1 METKRITGLIVVS
14 LIIFSMLGIIII
26 KNSQKQNEKNYAEYE
41 DGFELLATEDF
52 DKEEV
57 LARGYPVLLDI
68 GGGECI
74 PCKAMKPVLEELN
87 EEWQNKVIVK
97 FVDYWQYPDLAD
109 QFDFS
114 VIPTQFFYDE
124 DGELYTTHQGQITK
138 DEVKEIFKEMGY
150 SFDE

>member
-1 METKRITGLIVVS
+1 MENKRLISLIVVS
-14 LIIFSMLGIIII
+14 LIVISLIGIMIV
-26 KNSQKQNEKNYAEYE
+26 KDSQKEEEKNYSTNEN
-41 DGFELLATEDF
+41 GFELLATEDF
-52 DKEEV
+52 DKKEV
-57 LARGYPVLLDI
+57 LSRGYPVLLDI

-87 EEWQNKVIVK
+87 EQWQGKVIVK
-97 FVDYWQYPDLAD
+97 FVDYWQYPDLAE

-124 DGELYTTHQGQITK
+124 NGKLYTTHQGQITK
-138 DEVKEIFKEMGY
+138 EEVIEIFEEMGY